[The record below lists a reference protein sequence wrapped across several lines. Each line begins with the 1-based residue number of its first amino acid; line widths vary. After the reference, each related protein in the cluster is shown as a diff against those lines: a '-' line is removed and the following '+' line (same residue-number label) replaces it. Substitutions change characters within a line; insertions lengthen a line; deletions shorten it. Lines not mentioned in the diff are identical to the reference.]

1 MSHSP
6 YATHAAE
13 EQAPFAGHPFGGLP
27 REDRFGVLA
36 TFDNQSAQRTAKPRP
51 TPSGRAASTF
61 TSVSIRDFDQT
72 QCGGSGRASFRE
84 QVS

>member
-6 YATHAAE
+6 YATRAAE

-36 TFDNQSAQRTAKPRP
+36 TSDNQSADSQAQTD
-51 TPSGRAASTF
+51 TEWTGGF
-61 TSVSIRDFDQT
+61 DFHL
-72 QCGGSGRASFRE
+72 GVYSRF
-84 QVS
+84 